1 MKIKLEVDGKVF
13 EFEREPM
20 SPERFTA
27 ICKLVA
33 LAITGTT
40 LLVAIHLVGF
50 WVIPWGVNCYS
61 SHWGPKWVSSERQFP
76 AKGEPSLQRGFCHV
90 EIASCCSP
98 HLHLLPRV

>member
-50 WVIPWGVNCYS
+50 WVIPWGVGAMVAVGMYRLMKDF
-61 SHWGPKWVSSERQFP
+61 W
-76 AKGEPSLQRGFCHV
+76 
-90 EIASCCSP
+90 
-98 HLHLLPRV
+98 

>member
-50 WVIPWGVNCYS
+50 WVIPWGVGAMVAVRMYRLMKDF
-61 SHWGPKWVSSERQFP
+61 G
-76 AKGEPSLQRGFCHV
+76 
-90 EIASCCSP
+90 
-98 HLHLLPRV
+98 

>member
-1 MKIKLEVDGKVF
+1 MKIKLEVDGKSF

-20 SPERFTA
+20 SLERFTA

-50 WVIPWGVNCYS
+50 WVIPWGVGAMVAVGMYRMMKEF
-61 SHWGPKWVSSERQFP
+61 W
-76 AKGEPSLQRGFCHV
+76 
-90 EIASCCSP
+90 
-98 HLHLLPRV
+98 

>member
-1 MKIKLEVDGKVF
+1 VKIKLEVDGKVF

-50 WVIPWGVNCYS
+50 WVIPWGVGAMVAVGMYRLMKDF
-61 SHWGPKWVSSERQFP
+61 W
-76 AKGEPSLQRGFCHV
+76 
-90 EIASCCSP
+90 
-98 HLHLLPRV
+98 